1 MNILNYKAIIFD
13 LDGVLVTT
21 DDCHYSAWKQLADEE
36 NIYFDRS
43 INERLRGI
51 SRMES
56 LEIVLEKANRQ
67 YSTDEKKEMAERKN
81 SYYVSLVK
89 EIDQSY
95 LIDGALDFVSYVKEN
110 ALKTAIGSSS
120 KNAKLILT
128 RTGISSMFDAIVDGN
143 IISNSK
149 PDPEVFLK
157 AAEQLG
163 IEPCECLVCE
173 DADAGV
179 EAALTAGMHILAVGY
194 AKDNKK
200 ATYSAQNLSD
210 ALYIIKNS

>member
-210 ALYIIKNS
+210 AL

>member
-67 YSTDEKKEMAERKN
+67 YSTDEKKKWRKERTRIM
-81 SYYVSLVK
+81 SVW
-89 EIDQSY
+89 
-95 LIDGALDFVSYVKEN
+95 
-110 ALKTAIGSSS
+110 S
-120 KNAKLILT
+120 KKLISL
-128 RTGISSMFDAIVDGN
+128 I
-143 IISNSK
+143 
-149 PDPEVFLK
+149 
-157 AAEQLG
+157 
-163 IEPCECLVCE
+163 
-173 DADAGV
+173 
-179 EAALTAGMHILAVGY
+179 
-194 AKDNKK
+194 
-200 ATYSAQNLSD
+200 
-210 ALYIIKNS
+210 